1 MTHPPSPI
9 PALNSRT
16 AVHAESA
23 AADPPIIRIRGLV
36 NRFGEQTVHDGVD
49 LDVRRGE
56 ILGVVGGSGTG
67 KSVLMRSILGLR
79 RPNDGTI
86 EVLGVDARADDE
98 ATRLHIERNTGVLF
112 QDGALFSSLTVGENV
127 QVPLKEHH
135 RDLPDSLRYEL
146 ALLKVKL
153 AGLPADAVNKL
164 PSQLS
169 GGMRKRAGLAR
180 ALAMD
185 PPLLFLDEPTAG
197 LDPIGASAF
206 DKLIRTL
213 QEALGLTVFIIT
225 HDLDTLY
232 AICDRV
238 AVLADKKVVAIG
250 PLSEIQD
257 LDHPWINEYFNGP
270 RGRAARDA
278 KAEFAGRD
286 AEAATA
292 PGHPTTHTPASPAAP
307 ALEP

>member
-1 MTHPPSPI
+1 MQTDTDAQATTSDAGNAEPI
-9 PALNSRT
+9 VR
-16 AVHAESA
+16 V
-23 AADPPIIRIRGLV
+23 RGLV
-36 NRFGEQTVHDGVD
+36 NRFGEQVVHEGLD

-79 RPNDGTI
+79 TPDAGQI
-86 EVLGVDARADDE
+86 EVLGVDAMADDPQN
-98 ATRLHIERNTGVLF
+98 RLHIERNTGVLF

-127 QVPLKEHH
+127 QVPLKEHNSE
-135 RDLPDSLRYEL
+135 LPDSWRYEL

-153 AGLPADAVNKL
+153 AGLPADAIDKL

-180 ALAMD
+180 ALALD

-197 LDPIGASAF
+197 LDPIGANAF
-206 DKLIRTL
+206 DHLIRTL
-213 QEALGLTVFIIT
+213 QQALGLTVFLIT

-238 AVLADKKVVAIG
+238 AVLADRKVVAVG
-250 PLSEIQD
+250 PLPEIET
-257 LDHPWINEYFNGP
+257 LDHPWVREYFNGP
-270 RGRAARDA
+270 RGRAARGARAGAA
-278 KAEFAGRD
+278 KE
-286 AEAATA
+286 T
-292 PGHPTTHTPASPAAP
+292 
-307 ALEP
+307 

>member
-1 MTHPPSPI
+1 MTTAASPEEDTRVD
-9 PALNSRT
+9 L
-16 AVHAESA
+16 
-23 AADPPIIRIRGLV
+23 ADEDGLAIRVRGLT
-36 NRFGEQTVHDGVD
+36 NRFGSQTVHDGLD

-79 RPNDGTI
+79 HPDAGEI
-86 EVLGVDARADDE
+86 EVLGVNARSENRAD
-98 ATRLHIERNTGVLF
+98 RLHIERNTGVLF
-112 QDGALFSSLTVGENV
+112 QDGALFSSMTVGENV

-135 RDLPDSLRYEL
+135 GELPERWHYEL

-153 AGLPADAVNKL
+153 AGLPADAINKL

-180 ALAMD
+180 ALALD

-197 LDPIGASAF
+197 LDPIGAAAF
-206 DKLIRTL
+206 DRLIKTL
-213 QEALGLTVFIIT
+213 QEALGLTVLLIT

-238 AVLADKKVVAIG
+238 AVLADHKVIANA
-250 PLSEIQD
+250 PLHEIEQ
-257 LDHPWINEYFNGP
+257 LEHPWIQEYFHGP
-270 RGRAARDA
+270 RARAARAA
-278 KAEFAGRD
+278 KQKSE
-286 AEAATA
+286 
-292 PGHPTTHTPASPAAP
+292 
-307 ALEP
+307 